1 MWRSMLA
8 EQVSMQIAKSGKLG
22 LARRLFATHELG
34 ARGGAAHPGE
44 AAQMS
49 ANILS
54 APAGAEL
61 DGAVLFAG
69 RKRT

>member
-1 MWRSMLA
+1 MTLRPRRVGASRRS
-8 EQVSMQIAKSGKLG
+8 
-22 LARRLFATHELG
+22 R
-34 ARGGAAHPGE
+34 E
-44 AAQMS
+44 AAGDAALMS

-61 DGAVLFAG
+61 DGAVLFSG